1 MVLTHQGVLPI
12 EFSLPGVVNVK
23 PRIITSSEVIFNYI
37 FLKIIFV
44 RLNLDELVLNNIL
57 VLGAIVNL
65 TML

>member
-1 MVLTHQGVLPI
+1 MVLTHQAILPI

-65 TML
+65 TMP